1 MGETGSSLD
10 LAATDFAKA
19 GRSSVDELTDE
30 IRRSLEDPCFN
41 VVLDAVHGYVAVL
54 NEHRQILG
62 ANRALLDALET
73 TTGSSRN
80 LLGLRVGE
88 ALNCVHFTE
97 GTDGCGT
104 SRHCSTCGAVLS
116 VLAAQAHA
124 KPEEN
129 QCRLLVHR
137 DNQLQAVDFQ
147 VRATPIHI
155 GGATVTVAVFQD
167 ISALKR
173 REVLEQV
180 FFHDFLNTLG
190 GIAGWTEMLKSSE
203 PQSAAREIASLA
215 ESLKE
220 EVLAQRTL
228 LEAERGE
235 LAVTLSTVDAADLAA
250 KLTIIFEHHPAA
262 QGKRL
267 VIRPLP
273 TRRRV
278 HSDPVLLLRVLVNM
292 VKNAFEASDPGDDVQ
307 VWLEWADAQ
316 PSFVVHNASAIPDH
330 AREHIFERSFSTKAT
345 QGRGIGTYSMKL
357 YGENYLRGA
366 VTYTSDV
373 AAGTMFRITL
383 PPAAVEVPDA
393 PPSSPSTAPA
403 SPARILLV
411 DDSEPLLRLGTLML
425 TRLGYTVTGCRN
437 GREALAALA
446 AEREGYGA
454 ILTDWM
460 MDGMDASALIEAVSQ
475 QYPQLPVVVCS
486 GYGDSVVPANKVRR
500 HLGKPYT
507 LLELQKTLK
516 DVLSA

>member
-1 MGETGSSLD
+1 MEGTGASLD

-19 GRSSVDELTDE
+19 GRSSVEDLTNE

-41 VVLDAVHGYVAVL
+41 VVLEAVHGYVAVL

-62 ANRALLDALET
+62 ANRALLDALEAT
-73 TTGSSRN
+73 VGGSRN

-147 VRATPIHI
+147 VRATPIQV
-155 GGATVTVAVFQD
+155 GGATVIVAVFQD
-167 ISALKR
+167 ISSLKR

-190 GIAGWTEMLKSSE
+190 GIAGWTEMLKSSD

-235 LAVTLSTVDAADLAA
+235 LAVALSTVDAADLAA
-250 KLTIIFEHHPAA
+250 RLTIIFEHHPAA

-267 VIRPLP
+267 VVRPLP
-273 TRRRV
+273 ARRRV

-292 VKNAFEASDPGDDVQ
+292 VKNAFEASGPGADVQ

-316 PSFVVHNASAIPDH
+316 PSFVVHNASVIPDH

-357 YGENYLRGA
+357 YGENYLRGS
-366 VTYTSDV
+366 VTYASDV
-373 AAGTMFRITL
+373 ASGTTFRITL
-383 PPAAVEVPDA
+383 PPEVVELPEA
-393 PPSSPSTAPA
+393 PSSRPSTKPA
-403 SPARILLV
+403 TDVRILLV

-425 TRLGYTVTGCRN
+425 TRLGYAVTGCRN

-446 AEREGYGA
+446 EAREPYA
-454 ILTDWM
+454 LLLTDWM
-460 MDGMDASALIEAVSQ
+460 MDGMDGSALVEAVSE
-475 QYPQLPVVVCS
+475 QYPQLPIVVCS
-486 GYGDSVVPANKVRR
+486 GYGDSVVPTMKVRR
-500 HLGKPYT
+500 RLGKPYT
-507 LLELQKTLK
+507 LLELKKTLEE
-516 DVLSA
+516 VLSA

>member
-1 MGETGSSLD
+1 M
-10 LAATDFAKA
+10 
-19 GRSSVDELTDE
+19 
-30 IRRSLEDPCFN
+30 
-41 VVLDAVHGYVAVL
+41 
-54 NEHRQILG
+54 
-62 ANRALLDALET
+62 
-73 TTGSSRN
+73 
-80 LLGLRVGE
+80 
-88 ALNCVHFTE
+88 
-97 GTDGCGT
+97 
-104 SRHCSTCGAVLS
+104 
-116 VLAAQAHA
+116 
-124 KPEEN
+124 
-129 QCRLLVHR
+129 
-137 DNQLQAVDFQ
+137 
-147 VRATPIHI
+147 
-155 GGATVTVAVFQD
+155 AVFQD

-190 GIAGWTEMLKSSE
+190 GIAGWTEMLQSSE
-203 PQSAAREIASLA
+203 PQSAAREIAALA

-235 LAVTLSTVDAADLAA
+235 LAVTLSTVNAADLAA
-250 KLTIIFEHHPAA
+250 KLTVIFEHHPAA
-262 QGKRL
+262 QGKRF

-292 VKNAFEASDPGDDVQ
+292 VKNAFEASDPGADVQ

-316 PSFVVHNASAIPDH
+316 PSFVVHNASVIPDR

-383 PPAAVEVPDA
+383 PPEADDVPDA
-393 PPSSPSTAPA
+393 PASSPSVAPA

-446 AEREGYGA
+446 AEREGYAA

-460 MDGMDASALIEAVSQ
+460 MDGMDGGALIEAVSQ
-475 QYPQLPVVVCS
+475 QYPQLLVVVCS
-486 GYGDSVVPANKVRR
+486 G
-500 HLGKPYT
+500 
-507 LLELQKTLK
+507 
-516 DVLSA
+516 